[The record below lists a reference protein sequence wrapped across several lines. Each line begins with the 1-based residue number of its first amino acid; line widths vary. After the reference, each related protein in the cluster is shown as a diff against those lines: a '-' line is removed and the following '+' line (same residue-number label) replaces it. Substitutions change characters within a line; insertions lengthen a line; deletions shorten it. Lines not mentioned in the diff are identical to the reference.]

1 MPQPKNAMTNQTR
14 QKSLK
19 PLLIDLTV
27 GLLLLAILFGGWYLR
42 NIGLEWDQNYH
53 LHPDER
59 FLTMLETAIQPV
71 GSLSEYFNTNLS
83 TLNPHNVGYSF
94 FVYGTLP
101 IFITR
106 YIAQWINRAGF
117 DQIAIVGRLLSSIF
131 DVGTVLL
138 IYLIAVRLY
147 RKPFLGLFASAF
159 YSFAVLP
166 IQLSHFFVVDTFTNF
181 FGFLAFYFAAVIFT
195 SKGPINITPLEE
207 KRDHPFHFLEGI
219 GCWFKAN
226 WQILCNYLLFGF
238 ALGLAMASKLNA
250 VYLALLIVVAVVP
263 YLLSS
268 KTKHYERIIGWILP
282 AGILSALVAFL
293 TFRIFQPYAFK
304 GPSFFNFGLNPRWLA
319 NLAEQNNLSSAA
331 IGFPPSVQWVN
342 RPIWF
347 SLKNM
352 IVWGLGTPLGFL
364 VCAGFLFMV
373 WRTIKGEWK
382 KHLLLVIWTGVYFAL
397 ESFVFNRTMRYQM
410 LVYPSLAIIG
420 AWTVDTLWV
429 KAKGLDQKTI
439 FAWVVKVASVAIP
452 AITILATML
461 YAFAFS
467 RIYTRPITRI
477 EASEWIY
484 QNVPG
489 PINLKI
495 QNNTG
500 SIQQAISYPLGG
512 VIGSS
517 ESIRIRYIAPYSGEV
532 VGVNFSYM
540 VDPMAFMVD
549 PTQSSDIKTLQV
561 VITDLNQSPIVSYQS
576 QVLDTFDSRD
586 DPRGKSYHLLFDPPL
601 TFESGKVYEFN
612 YRILESGKTISYFGP
627 NTIDFIYEDQL
638 VQLPLPE
645 PVMTLHQGMSYS
657 NSFTPIADGKLTS
670 IEFPHITD
678 WTKGNLDKQI
688 RVTILTDLGNSRLVF
703 ASGVITDDFSGV
715 QDIRGDSYQVKLSQ
729 PVTLMKDRVYTILIE
744 FVSGSGSLAIYG
756 SRQANESSWDDP
768 LPYGVYGINAFD
780 YYNGVYRTDLNF
792 EIYWD
797 DNADK
802 LTRMLSN
809 LEQADYIFISSNR
822 QWGSLARLPDQYPLT
837 TEFYRNLIGCPAGDD
852 ILYCYSVAQPGMYA
866 EKLGFNLVQVF
877 TSEPSIGPFSI
888 NSQFA
893 EEAFTVYDHPKVL
906 IFHKTEDFNLKNAIG
921 LLSNAG
927 LKNSTTSY
935 NPKVPT
941 GLMLTTD
948 SLKRQQ
954 AGGTW
959 SQLFDVTSLMNKYPG
974 LGVVIWYLFILL
986 IGWIVYP
993 TVRIVFSGLKD
1004 RGYGLSK
1011 LIGMLLVAL
1020 FVWWLGSLGLSVSKL
1035 LIGIVLGA
1043 IFIINAAL
1051 FILQRDSII
1060 NEIRE
1065 KKMIFL
1071 LEELI
1076 ALCFFIYFLLVR
1088 LGNPDLWHPWKGGEK
1103 PMDFSYFNAVL
1114 KSTTFPP
1121 YDPWFAGGYINYYY
1135 YGFVIAGMPVKFLGI
1150 VPSIAYDF
1158 ILPTFF
1164 SFTASGAFCAGWNLV
1179 TSWLDGRS
1187 ITDRKQ
1193 KKENTIR
1200 SWLFKNK
1207 LPIIAGLL
1215 AIVLVLILGN
1225 LGTIRMIWQG
1235 FQKLATGGASIDNAS
1250 IIQRWIWTFQGIGK
1264 FIKGEDFLYAP
1275 GDYYWIPSR
1284 AIPGDAIT
1292 EFPYFTFLYGDPHA
1306 HMFALPITLLAI
1318 AWAVSMFLKRWD
1330 WSSEG
1335 RLKGWVSFIITFFI
1349 GGVIIG
1355 SLRPTNTW
1363 DLYTYLPLGIVA
1375 VGYSAIKHG
1384 RKTFSQ
1390 ILRISPRFRH
1400 FIIVAGSILLLIA
1413 FTLGLYYPFSHWFAQ
1428 GYNQIEFWK
1437 YEKTPFWSYV
1447 THWGLFLFIIISWL
1461 VWELRSWMASTP
1473 ASVLKKIKPYQE
1485 IIWLGVILFIIL
1497 IIVLLIL
1504 GVRIAW
1510 LVIPCVFLSGM
1521 LALRP
1526 DFPDAKRAVAFLVT
1540 LGLTLTLMVEL
1551 FAVKGDIGRMNMVF
1565 KIYLQAW
1572 VILGISAASSLVFL
1586 FPSIFSSRSTGF
1598 KTVWQSSLILLFASA
1613 AFFTLTATIDK
1624 IRDRF
1629 TPQAPHVLDGMTFMP
1644 YSTYFE
1650 NNTTLSLDEDY
1661 RAIRWMQQNVQG
1673 SPVIVEGNV
1682 TEYRWG
1688 SRYTIYTGLPGVVG
1702 WNWHQRQQRGVVSAD
1717 DVQKRVDE
1725 VGVFYNTTDTD
1736 IVKEFLKR
1744 YNVKY
1749 MVVGQMERAIYSPEG
1764 ISKFIQLDGILWR
1777 EVYHDGSTA
1786 IYKVIE

>member
-1 MPQPKNAMTNQTR
+1 MPKSNTTLMNKPR
-14 QKSLK
+14 QKVLK
-19 PLLIDLTV
+19 PLLIDITV
-27 GLLLLAILFGGWYLR
+27 GILLLAILFGGWYLR
-42 NIGLEWDQNYH
+42 NVGVEWDQNYH

-59 FLTMLETAIQPV
+59 FLTMLETAIRPV
-71 GSLSEYFNTNLS
+71 ASLSEYFNTNLS

-101 IFITR
+101 IFIVR
-106 YIAQWINRAGF
+106 YVAQWINQAGF
-117 DQIAIVGRLLSSIF
+117 DQINIVGRILSGIF

-138 IYLIAVRLY
+138 VFLIAIRLY
-147 RKPFLGLFASAF
+147 KKPFLGLIASAF

-195 SKGPINITPLEE
+195 STRPIIITPPDGNE
-207 KRDHPFHFLEGI
+207 DHHVPFLETI
-219 GCWFKAN
+219 GFWFKAN
-226 WQILCNYLLFGF
+226 WLFLCNYLLFGF

-250 VYLALLIVVAVVP
+250 VYLALLLVVAVIP

-293 TFRIFQPYAFK
+293 TFRFFQPYAFK

-347 SLKNM
+347 SLKNL
-352 IVWGLGTPLGFL
+352 IVWGLGTPLGIL
-364 VCAGFLFMV
+364 AWAGFIFMV
-373 WRTIKGEWK
+373 WRAIKGEWK

-397 ESFVFNRTMRYQM
+397 ESMVFNRTMRYQM
-410 LVYPSLAIIG
+410 LVYPSLTIIA
-420 AWTVDTLWV
+420 AWAVDALWLR
-429 KAKGLDQKTI
+429 AKVLTRKTI
-439 FAWVVKVASVAIP
+439 FTWVVKAASIAIP
-452 AITILATML
+452 VIVILSTIL

-467 RIYTRPITRI
+467 QIYTRPITRV
-477 EASEWIY
+477 EASGWIF
-484 QNVPG
+484 QNVKG
-489 PINLKI
+489 PINLNI
-495 QNNTG
+495 QNNTQK
-500 SIQQAISYPLGG
+500 IQQALSYPMGNA
-512 VIGSS
+512 IGSS
-517 ESIRIRYIAPYSGEV
+517 EPTRIRYTAPYSGELI
-532 VGVNFSYM
+532 GINFSYM
-540 VDPMAFMVD
+540 VDPTALMLD
-549 PTQSSDIKTLQV
+549 SSQTIDTKTLQV

-576 QVLDTFDSRD
+576 QIQDTFDSRE
-586 DPRGKSYHLLFDPPL
+586 DPRGKDYQLFFDPPI
-601 TFESGKVYEFN
+601 EIKSGKDYEFT
-612 YRILESGKTISYFGP
+612 YRVLESGKSISYFGP
-627 NTIDFIYEDQL
+627 NTLDFMYDDQL
-638 VQLPLPE
+638 VNLPLPE
-645 PVMTLHQGMSYS
+645 PVMTLQQGMSYT
-657 NSFTPIADGKLTS
+657 NTFIPIADGELTS
-670 IEFPHITD
+670 IDFPHITD
-678 WTKGNLDKQI
+678 WTGDSRVKEI
-688 RVTILTDLGNSRLVF
+688 RVTILTDLGNSKLVL
-703 ASGVITDDFSGV
+703 ASAGLGDSFSGASDV
-715 QDIRGDSYQVKLSQ
+715 RGDAYQVEFSQ
-729 PVTLMKDRVYTILIE
+729 PVTLTEDQVYTILVE

-802 LTRMLSN
+802 LTRMISN

-837 TEFYRNLIGCPAGDD
+837 TEFYRDLIGCPKDED
-852 ILYCYSVAQPGMYA
+852 ILDCYSVAQPGMYE
-866 EKLGFNLVQVF
+866 EKLGYKLIQTF
-877 TSEPSIGPFSI
+877 TSEPNIGPFSV

-906 IFHKTEDFNLKNAIG
+906 IFQKTNDFNLKNTLG
-921 LLSNAG
+921 LLSG
-927 LKNSTTSY
+927 VSLKNSTTSY
-935 NPKVPT
+935 NPTVPS
-941 GLMLTTD
+941 GLMLTSET
-948 SLKRQQ
+948 LKRQQ

-959 SQLFDVTSLMNKYPG
+959 SQLFDVNSLINKYPG
-974 LGVVIWYLFILL
+974 LGVVVWYFFILL
-986 IGWIVYP
+986 LGWMVYP

-1011 LIGMLLVAL
+1011 IIGMLLLAL

-1043 IFIINAAL
+1043 IFVVNLIL
-1051 FILQRDSII
+1051 FVLQYDSIKD
-1060 NEIRE
+1060 EIHE
-1065 KKMIFL
+1065 KKRLFL
-1071 LEELI
+1071 LEEFV
-1076 ALCFFIYFLLVR
+1076 ALFFFIYFLLIR

-1103 PMDFSYFNAVL
+1103 PMDFSYFNAVI

-1150 VPSIAYDF
+1150 VPSIAYNF

-1164 SFTASGAFCAGWNLV
+1164 SFTAAGAFCAGWNLV
-1179 TSWLDGRS
+1179 SSWLDGRVLEG
-1187 ITDRKQ
+1187 RQQ
-1193 KKENTIR
+1193 KRDNTSR
-1200 SWLFKNK
+1200 RWFSRNK

-1225 LGTIRMIWQG
+1225 LGTVRMIWQG
-1235 FQKLATGGASIDNAS
+1235 FQRITTGGAPIDDVS
-1250 IIQRWIWTFQGIGK
+1250 FIQRWVLTFQGIGK
-1264 FIKGEDFLYAP
+1264 FIKGENFLYAP

-1284 AIPGDAIT
+1284 TIPGDAIT

-1318 AWAVSMFLKRWD
+1318 AWAVSMFLKRWS

-1335 RLKGWVSFIITFFI
+1335 KLKGWLCFIITFFI
-1349 GGVIIG
+1349 GGMIIG
-1355 SLRPTNTW
+1355 ALRPTNTW
-1363 DLYTYLPLGIVA
+1363 DLYTYLPMGIVA
-1375 VGYSAIKHG
+1375 VGYSVIKHG
-1384 RKTFSQ
+1384 KDTQSQ
-1390 ILRISPRFRH
+1390 FIWISPRFRH
-1400 FIIVAGSILLLIA
+1400 FIIVAGSILLLITFA
-1413 FTLGLYYPFSHWFAQ
+1413 LGLYYPFSHWFAQ

-1437 YEKTPFWSYV
+1437 YDRTPFWSYI

-1461 VWELRSWMASTP
+1461 IWELRNWMASTP

-1485 IIWLGVILFIIL
+1485 IVWLGVILFIIL
-1497 IIVLLIL
+1497 IVVMLIL

-1510 LVIPCVFLSGM
+1510 LVIPCIFLSGI
-1521 LALRP
+1521 LTLWS

-1572 VILGISAASSLVFL
+1572 IILGISAASSLAFL
-1586 FPSIFSSRSTGF
+1586 LPTIFSSKSTGS
-1598 KTVWQSSLILLFASA
+1598 KTAWQSSLIILFASA

-1629 TPQAPHVLDGMTFMP
+1629 TPQAPHVLDGMAFMP

-1661 RAIRWMQQNVQG
+1661 RAILWMQQNVQG

-1688 SRYTIYTGLPGVVG
+1688 TRYTIYTGLPGVVG
-1702 WNWHQRQQRGVVSAD
+1702 WNWHQRQQRGVVSAE

-1725 VGVFYNTTDTD
+1725 VGVFYNSVDKD
-1736 IVKEFLKR
+1736 LVKRFLTK

-1749 MVVGQMERAIYSPEG
+1749 IVVGQMERAIYSPEG
-1764 ISKFIQLDGILWR
+1764 ILKFSSFDGILWR
-1777 EVYHDGSTA
+1777 QVYHDGNTK
-1786 IYKVIE
+1786 IYKVNE